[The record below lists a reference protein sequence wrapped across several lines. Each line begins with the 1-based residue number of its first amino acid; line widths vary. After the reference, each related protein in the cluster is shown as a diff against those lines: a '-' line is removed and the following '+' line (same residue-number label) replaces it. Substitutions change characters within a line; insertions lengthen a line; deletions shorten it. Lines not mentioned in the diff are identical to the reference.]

1 MQQQLL
7 LIALLFGAMYF
18 FLIRP
23 QKKQQAKHQE
33 MMNNMK
39 PGAHIIT
46 IGGLHATIDSI
57 SEDRKTVSLD
67 ADGTFLTF
75 EMSAIRTVVAEAPVS
90 ETTVVEEDVT
100 VVEDTEEK

>member
-1 MQQQLL
+1 MSQQLL

-33 MMNNMK
+33 MMSNIK
-39 PGAHIIT
+39 PGIQIIT

-90 ETTVVEEDVT
+90 ETVVEEEVT

>member
-1 MQQQLL
+1 MSQQLL

-33 MMNNMK
+33 MMSNIK
-39 PGAHIIT
+39 PGTHIIT

-90 ETTVVEEDVT
+90 ETVVEEEVT

>member
-1 MQQQLL
+1 MSQQLL

-33 MMNNMK
+33 MMSNIK
-39 PGAHIIT
+39 PGTQIIT

-90 ETTVVEEDVT
+90 ETVVEEEVT